1 MDYPNQDD
9 LPGGTI
15 GEPKTVGNIRVWSD
29 GTAGEEPDPRLQR
42 TTVRWNGNTPG
53 WYLIRHDENGR
64 PVRRSGPW
72 PQVNGVEDALREEND
87 EGEDTNDNAGDE
99 DQIERLMK
107 EGLAA
112 RVYEAAGRLVQ
123 AVGAAE
129 KREAVTRRR
138 WASSTEFHAALDTTG
153 ATETATDPETETARR
168 SAREAWADV
177 LEATER
183 WRIRK
188 EW

>member
-1 MDYPNQDD
+1 MNYPNQDD

-15 GEPKTVGNIRVWSD
+15 GDPKTVDNIRVWSA

-42 TTVRWNGNTPG
+42 TTMRWDCNTRA

-64 PVRRSGPW
+64 PVRRSGPLAR
-72 PQVNGVEDALREEND
+72 VDEVEDALREEND
-87 EGEDTNDNAGDE
+87 EALDTSDNEGNE

-107 EGLAA
+107 EGLAT
-112 RVYEAAGRLVQ
+112 RIYEAAGRLVQ

-138 WASSTEFHAALDTTG
+138 WASRTEFHAALDTTG
-153 ATETATDPETETARR
+153 GTDTATDTETETARR
-168 SAREAWADV
+168 SAREAWADI